1 MSTSSLENDRRTTG
15 GSLERSP
22 APDIEMM
29 DAAGL
34 PVRLSS
40 FWQAGPTAFV
50 FVRHLGCLFCREQLK
65 DLRAN
70 AADIARAGLALVVI
84 TPDRP
89 DVVTTFAAGYH
100 APFPILS
107 DPRRTAYQ
115 AYGLTEGSGA
125 QLLNPHV
132 VARSFVALARGNMQG
147 RSSGASTRQLPGA
160 AIVDRDGQI
169 VFHQLASDSS
179 DHVGAAQLI
188 AVAGELGLAR

>member
-1 MSTSSLENDRRTTG
+1 MSTSSRESVSTVSG
-15 GSLERSP
+15 GLTS
-22 APDIEMM
+22 APDIEIM

-40 FWQAGPTAFV
+40 FWQAGTTAFV
-50 FVRHLGCLFCREQLK
+50 FVRHLGCLFCRAQLK

-70 AADIARAGLALVVI
+70 AADIERAGLALVVI

-89 DVVTTFAAGYH
+89 DVVTNFDAGYH

-115 AYGLTEGSGA
+115 AYGLTEGSAG
-125 QLLNPHV
+125 QFLNRHV
-132 VARSFVALARGNMQG
+132 IARSFGALARGNVQG
-147 RSSGASTRQLPGA
+147 RSSGASVRQLPGA

-169 VFHQLASDSS
+169 RYHQIASDAA
-179 DHVGAAQLI
+179 DHVSATHLLSLI
-188 AVAGELGLAR
+188 HI